1 MKLKLLSWNIWGG
14 THFDEV
20 AAFLRSADAGIIA
33 LQEVIDN
40 EEGNSAEILAKEL
53 GYQCTHSIHMH
64 LPRKFLPKHA
74 DQDGTV
80 KFGTAILSKYPIV
93 KGEAVDLSPEA
104 SRIATKANILI
115 DGKIIHVVSLHLK
128 HSHYQQPLAIQDIQV
143 KNLLSMVSAENTIV
157 MGDFNAVPE
166 SSVIQKMSE
175 SLTQTDTTNT
185 PTWPLYVEGC
195 SCADGSEPKYK
206 IDYIFTTKDMQ
217 TISSE
222 TGSIKASDH
231 APISATVE
239 I

>member
-1 MKLKLLSWNIWGG
+1 MKLKLISWNIWGG
-14 THFDEV
+14 THLDEV
-20 AAFLRSADAGIIA
+20 VRFLKSADADIIA
-33 LQEVIDN
+33 LQEVVEI
-40 EEGNSAEILAKEL
+40 ETGNTAEIIAKEL
-53 GYQCTHSIHMH
+53 GYECTHGIQMH
-64 LPRKFLPKHA
+64 LPRKFLPKYA
-74 DQDGTV
+74 DEEGTV

-93 KGEAVDLSPEA
+93 KGEPVDLSPEA
-104 SRIATKANILI
+104 SRIATKANILV
-115 DGKIIHVVSLHLK
+115 GEKIFHVVSLHLK
-128 HSHYQQPLAIQDIQV
+128 HSHYQQPLAIQDVQV
-143 KNLLSMVSAENTIV
+143 KNLLSMLSAENTIV

-175 SLTQTDTTNT
+175 SLVQTDMTNT

-195 SCADGSEPKYK
+195 SCADGSEPKFK

-222 TGSIKASDH
+222 TGITKASDH